1 MKARDSIVVSVVL
14 ILCASPIVG
23 VMLSDDGD
31 AADNVFT
38 NYYKDQL
45 TANQKI
51 IYDSLE
57 KLSTDNVSEFQPYG

>member
-57 KLSTDNVSEFQPYG
+57 KLNTDNVSEFQPYG